1 MIDLDTIE
9 QHATG
14 AGSNQSGSAFISP
27 VTVIEMTTLIND
39 VIPLLLDYRY
49 AIENRGLVIDID
61 NRDKIN
67 GVLGRLK

>member
-27 VTVIEMTTLIND
+27 VTVIEMVNEIRRLRTSKCPCD
-39 VIPLLLDYRY
+39 
-49 AIENRGLVIDID
+49 AVIDVCCD
-61 NRDKIN
+61 LKCPEMDK
-67 GVLGRLK
+67 